1 MQLSN
6 YKTSVKLVAAFVLVA
21 LIGAA
26 IGLYGLYN
34 MKRIDDA
41 DTRLYQQELIGL
53 SLMKEA
59 NVERLRGVVALR
71 DALIATTGQEREDA
85 LKRQQD
91 ARTKVV
97 ALLDQAAP
105 LFVTEASRKG
115 LEQLRAEWATD
126 DKTTAGMNQLIQ
138 RADLATSNESLKYLK
153 AELVPQSIRMGN
165 AMNELSKLKEQD
177 AKTVADD
184 NTALYLQSRNVT
196 LVLVLLGVGAGV
208 ALGLAISRHV
218 TRPLGQAVEAAQ
230 RMSEGDMSQALHSVG
245 RDETAQLLQA
255 LERMRAQLQGIVA
268 TVRGNAESV
277 ATASAEIAQGNA
289 DLSQRTEEQAAAL
302 EETAATMDELG
313 STVRNNADNAQ
324 QANQLALGASQV
336 AARGGEVVAEVV
348 QTMQGINESSK
359 KISDIIGTID
369 GIAFQ
374 TNILAL
380 NAAVEAARAG
390 EQGRGFAVVA
400 GEVRNLA
407 QRSAEAAKEI
417 KSLIGTSVQRVEQGS
432 ALVDRAGQT
441 MEEVVTAIRRVT
453 DIVGEISSASAEQSN
468 GVSQIGEA
476 ITQMDKVT
484 QQNAAL
490 VEQSAAAAESLKGQ
504 AQQLVQ
510 AVAFFR

>member
-26 IGLYGLYN
+26 TGIYGLYN
-34 MKRIDDA
+34 MQRIDEA

-105 LFVTEASRKG
+105 LFVTETSRKA

-126 DKTTAGMNQLIQ
+126 DKTTGAMNQLIM

-184 NTALYLQSRNVT
+184 NTALYQNSRNIT
-196 LVLVLLGVGAGV
+196 LVLLLLSVAAGV
-208 ALGLAISRHV
+208 ALGLGISRHV
-218 TRPLGQAVEAAQ
+218 TGPLARAVGAAQ
-230 RMSEGDMSQALHSVG
+230 RMSEGDMGQALHAQG

-268 TVRGNAESV
+268 TVRDNAESV
-277 ATASAEIAQGNA
+277 ATPV
-289 DLSQRTEEQAAAL
+289 L
-302 EETAATMDELG
+302 
-313 STVRNNADNAQ
+313 
-324 QANQLALGASQV
+324 
-336 AARGGEVVAEVV
+336 
-348 QTMQGINESSK
+348 
-359 KISDIIGTID
+359 
-369 GIAFQ
+369 
-374 TNILAL
+374 
-380 NAAVEAARAG
+380 
-390 EQGRGFAVVA
+390 
-400 GEVRNLA
+400 
-407 QRSAEAAKEI
+407 
-417 KSLIGTSVQRVEQGS
+417 
-432 ALVDRAGQT
+432 
-441 MEEVVTAIRRVT
+441 
-453 DIVGEISSASAEQSN
+453 
-468 GVSQIGEA
+468 
-476 ITQMDKVT
+476 
-484 QQNAAL
+484 
-490 VEQSAAAAESLKGQ
+490 
-504 AQQLVQ
+504 
-510 AVAFFR
+510 FR